1 MLRFIHCA
9 DLHFDRSFEGLH
21 LVSETKSLADSN
33 GQVLENIVNLAL
45 EEEVDF
51 MLFAG
56 DTFHQNRPTL
66 KTQHQFF
73 QQMQRLNQ
81 QDIPVYLIFGNHDYY
96 EAERY
101 WFEFPENVHL
111 FVDETVTTLLGQTT
125 SGESYAISG
134 FSYLHPWIQEA
145 KVSEFPTRQAKYHI
159 GMYHGDNNG
168 SQYAP
173 FQISE
178 MKQKNYDYWALGHV
192 HVPTVLSQQPPVI
205 YPGTPQGHTQK
216 EQQVA
221 GIQLVTLNEMET
233 TFETR
238 EVAAIQW
245 TETKISLKSI
255 RKQQA
260 ALDSIIEN
268 LENQAKQLIK
278 IILVDTEELPK
289 NWLNNKEKSEI
300 IAYLNDVVRKKA
312 NPPIVYQIEIKG
324 EEFESIQ
331 LSGKEVLSQILAA
344 YQDERVFTTIVEEL
358 ASHQLIQRTLAI
370 EELKETTLNQV
381 KEKFHREF
389 HWREADK

>member
-73 QQMQRLNQ
+73 QQMERLNQ

-192 HVPTVLSQQPPVI
+192 HIPTVLSQQPPVI

-221 GIQLVTLNEMET
+221 GVQLITLNEMET

-260 ALDSIIEN
+260 ALDRIIEN

-278 IILVDTEELPK
+278 VILVDTEELPK

-358 ASHQLIQRTLAI
+358 ASHPLIQRTLAI

-381 KEKFHREF
+381 KEKFQREF

>member
-221 GIQLVTLNEMET
+221 GVQLITLNEMET

-255 RKQQA
+255 HKQQA

-278 IILVDTEELPK
+278 VILVDTEELPK

-358 ASHQLIQRTLAI
+358 ASHPLIQRTLAI

-381 KEKFHREF
+381 KEKFQREF

>member
-221 GIQLVTLNEMET
+221 GVQLITLNEMET

-260 ALDSIIEN
+260 ALDRIIEN

-278 IILVDTEELPK
+278 VILVDTEELPK

-358 ASHQLIQRTLAI
+358 ASHPLIQRTLAI

-381 KEKFHREF
+381 KEKFQREF

>member
-21 LVSETKSLADSN
+21 LVSETKSLAESN

-134 FSYLHPWIQEA
+134 FSYLHPWIQAA

-221 GIQLVTLNEMET
+221 GVQLITLNEMET

-278 IILVDTEELPK
+278 VILVDTEELPK

-324 EEFESIQ
+324 EEFKSIQ

-358 ASHQLIQRTLAI
+358 ASHPLIQRTLAI

-381 KEKFHREF
+381 KEKFQREF

>member
-134 FSYLHPWIQEA
+134 FSYLHPWIQES
-145 KVSEFPTRQAKYHI
+145 KVSEFPARQAKYHI

-168 SQYAP
+168 AQYAP

-221 GIQLVTLNEMET
+221 GVQLITLNEMES

-268 LENQAKQLIK
+268 LENRAKQLIK
-278 IILVDTEELPK
+278 VILVDTEELPK

-324 EEFESIQ
+324 EEFESVQ

-358 ASHQLIQRTLAI
+358 ASHPLIQRTLAI

-381 KEKFHREF
+381 KEKFQREF

>member
-1 MLRFIHCA
+1 
-9 DLHFDRSFEGLH
+9 
-21 LVSETKSLADSN
+21 
-33 GQVLENIVNLAL
+33 
-45 EEEVDF
+45 
-51 MLFAG
+51 
-56 DTFHQNRPTL
+56 
-66 KTQHQFF
+66 
-73 QQMQRLNQ
+73 
-81 QDIPVYLIFGNHDYY
+81 
-96 EAERY
+96 
-101 WFEFPENVHL
+101 
-111 FVDETVTTLLGQTT
+111 
-125 SGESYAISG
+125 
-134 FSYLHPWIQEA
+134 
-145 KVSEFPTRQAKYHI
+145 
-159 GMYHGDNNG
+159 
-168 SQYAP
+168 
-173 FQISE
+173 

-221 GIQLVTLNEMET
+221 GVQLITLNEMET

-245 TETKISLKSI
+245 IETKISLKSI

-278 IILVDTEELPK
+278 VILVDTEELPK

-358 ASHQLIQRTLAI
+358 ASHPLIQRTLAI

-381 KEKFHREF
+381 KEKFQREF